1 VVLFVSTQEE
11 IMKSFVVVLVALAS
25 LGVVGCGE
33 QKTDAKPTS
42 TTAAASPA
50 PTMSASGTPAAKAS
64 AAPGGGW

>member
-25 LGVVGCGE
+25 LGAVGCGE
-33 QKTDAKPTS
+33 QKTEAKPTS
-42 TTAAASPA
+42 TTASPA
-50 PTMSASGTPAAKAS
+50 PTMSASGTPAAKTT